1 VAETGRRF
9 FTLLDNGGRRIMAK
23 ISAEDAQQQAVRAAA
38 SLMAA
43 AARTAPKT
51 RGLDSTETLIL
62 DGEDLEILAKAME
75 AKVTEQGKGPTFIR
89 DAKNVRAASAVLL
102 IGVTGEPKNPKVPLD
117 CGACGYPGCAEFI
130 EVAKSEGEDFRGPL
144 CIYQVMD
151 LGIALGSAAK
161 TAGLLNIDNRIMYS
175 LGAAARKLKL
185 LNADVIIGFP
195 LSVSGKSPYFDR

>member
-1 VAETGRRF
+1 
-9 FTLLDNGGRRIMAK
+9 MAK
-23 ISAEDAQQQAVRAAA
+23 ISAKDAQQQAVRAAA

-75 AKVTEQGKGPTFIR
+75 AKVTEQGKGPAFIR

-130 EVAKSEGEDFRGPL
+130 EAAKSEGEDFRGPL

>member
-1 VAETGRRF
+1 
-9 FTLLDNGGRRIMAK
+9 MAK
-23 ISAEDAQQQAVRAAA
+23 ISAKDAQQQAVRAAA

-75 AKVTEQGKGPTFIR
+75 AKVTEQGKGPSFIR

-130 EVAKSEGEDFRGPL
+130 EAAKSEGEDFRGPL

-161 TAGLLNIDNRIMYS
+161 TAGILNIDNRIMYTI
-175 LGAAARKLKL
+175 GAAARKLKL
-185 LNADVIIGFP
+185 LDSDIIIGFP